1 MADRWTAPV
10 LEELSIPAGTF
21 GSVDDAGTTH
31 PDTIGIQGVDPSTSA
46 S

>member
-1 MADRWTAPV
+1 MADRTWTAPV

-21 GSVDDAGTTH
+21 GSTDDPNNNRDFSNGT
-31 PDTIGIQGVDPSTSA
+31 DLSSTA